1 MNIAEL
7 SIKKSTITWTM
18 TILLLVVG
26 YFAYQGLPR
35 LEDPEF
41 AIKEAVVITPFPG
54 ASAKE
59 VEFEVTEKIE
69 KAVQELGQLKR
80 VESYSER
87 GLSRV
92 KVVIKDEYD
101 LDRLPQVWDE
111 LRRKVNDYQ
120 KELPPGA
127 GPSVVND
134 SFGDTYGVYFAL
146 YGEGFTFAELKK
158 VAELLKRE
166 LTTVTD
172 VKKIVFFGEQQE
184 TVYVKISKSKMASL
198 GISREE
204 IFDALRAKNIPVDAG
219 RIQVGT
225 EYMPI
230 FPTGMFNSEE
240 DFGDLV
246 IHVNILP

>member
-1 MNIAEL
+1 MNLAEI

-18 TILLLVVG
+18 TILLLAVG

-54 ASAKE
+54 ASARE

-87 GLSRV
+87 GVSRV
-92 KVVIKDEYD
+92 KVVIKDEYNIK
-101 LDRLPQVWDE
+101 RLPQVWDE
-111 LRRKVNDYQ
+111 LRRKINDYQ

-127 GPSVVND
+127 GPSLVND
-134 SFGDTYGVYFAL
+134 DFGDTYGVYFAL
-146 YGEGFTFAELKK
+146 YGEGFTYAELKK

-166 LTTVTD
+166 LITVTD
-172 VKKIVFFGEQQE
+172 VKKIVFFGEQSE
-184 TVYVKISKSKMASL
+184 AIYVEISKTKVNAL
-198 GISREE
+198 GITLEE
-204 IFDALRAKNIPVDAG
+204 IFQALQVKNLPADAG
-219 RIQVGT
+219 RIKIG
-225 EYMPI
+225 
-230 FPTGMFNSEE
+230 SE
-240 DFGDLV
+240 
-246 IHVNILP
+246 